1 MTKLYK
7 VEYLEGGTTDITNFV
22 VSLDKFKKFSDGRI
36 SQAAFTL
43 NSEFGQFITDDSGGA
58 TPKVDEF
65 DRFRISILDALGVT
79 LDSHI
84 FELKTDLSQFM
95 KQSNYLLPLEL
106 EGRERNMAYIPF
118 SGYLEFENHFDMA
131 NIIIRMFES
140 NDGTAQPIFTTID
153 GLDNVNELPDNNP
166 NIWDFQYIDN
176 CLDAL
181 KLIVTHANNSVPAGG
196 AGDRFAII
204 YDDDPNSPLTTI
216 IVRIISQGSR
226 NNAPFPTLDTSIEFP
241 IQSIEKLKEQK
252 TGTRI
257 VARGKAGSST
267 APAEPAKYFSRLEF
281 FKNIQQ
287 FDNTKSYLK
296 DNYVR
301 QGNLVYRA
309 IIDVPAGNRPPNV
322 TFWLET
328 SAGTYIGDIQYSP
341 ITKEKQ
347 LAFRNSMGN
356 PEGALDPSL
365 FTSLKAFDY
374 NMTILDAKTFRD
386 FCFVRSITDDLTGD
400 TFKKKYLLNEI
411 TMIDGFRIL
420 VDTQLGA
427 LAGAFAADNFG
438 TGVGND
444 PNGFPYADAIAIFI
458 KKENAWFVFR
468 QQGNG
473 SITAFADA
481 GGGKTL
487 VTVSAPHKL
496 SNGRK
501 VRINGTANYT
511 GTFKIE
517 SVTATTFVI
526 VKAFVI
532 TETGTW
538 VTADSD
544 ECLVTSEGIIYEWNV
559 DFGSGSRT
567 PASEDRE
574 RGAAKTG
581 TRKWRDASA
590 EFLGNDCCH
599 SPTFFANAEGLID
612 PINRPDHSGSI
623 TTFSNPG
630 GGKVRAT
637 TSIPHE
643 IPIGRRVTISG
654 TVNYNGTFVV
664 IKTTS
669 TTFDFVDTFVITETG
684 SYVTPTETYTK
695 DSAIRIKYSF
705 DKIAETPPWKT
716 FLDQLLG
723 ILAVPITGVIA
734 IVAGMSA
741 QLFAL
746 FATPYYT
753 SAGWWIS
760 WASPYPFSTH
770 NAIDVDT
777 ATNLGLEIGEIY
789 GGDANSIQD
798 HHFFDAYNERFTFTG
813 KEGWNQD
820 DSDTL
825 MEITGFSVLYKLNM
839 LKNSDNIPFTGE
851 IPVAYWMIDNNGTI
865 WKSKDTYRFL
875 GDVQRFDFYF
885 GNFTPVFRA
894 RSPLGISNIIENL
907 LVPELELRDIF
918 FRNKILFQ
926 GFQLE
931 LPYDDKGRYMPNLIE
946 SVIKPTAFNLFS
958 FKGLTVPITFDG
970 TFDVWAWIKTPIAI
984 SATDAESA
992 ARAIY
997 PDIKDYPQI
1006 TNIEQLQ
1013 RASDAQLDIEEFRYE
1028 QYSVTNFN
1036 VADRKLQDTVFLHE
1050 QFMIDETDNPGNP
1063 NTREVVVSEINY
1075 ESTKGEH
1082 LKRTMIITRRIP
1094 KIV

>member
-1 MTKLYK
+1 MAKLYK
-7 VEYLEGGTTDITNFV
+7 VEYLEGGTTDITDFV
-22 VSLDKFKKFSDGRI
+22 VSLDKFRKFSDGRI

-79 LDSHI
+79 KDSHI
-84 FELKTDLSQFM
+84 FELKTDMSQFM
-95 KQSNYLLPLEL
+95 KQSKYLLPLEL

-131 NIIIRMFES
+131 NIILNMFEK
-140 NDGTAQPIFTTID
+140 NDGTAQPIFTTFEGPTD
-153 GLDNVNELPDNNP
+153 FNKLPDNNP

-181 KLIVTHANNSVPAGG
+181 KLIVTHANNSVAAGG

-204 YDDDPNSPLTTI
+204 YDDDPITPGVV

-252 TGTRI
+252 TGTRV

-287 FDNTKSYLK
+287 FDNNKDYLK

-301 QGNLVYRA
+301 QTNLVYRA
-309 IIDVPAGNRPPNV
+309 VQDVPAGNRPPNV

-328 SAGTYIGDIQYSP
+328 SAGTYIGNIQYSP
-341 ITKEKQ
+341 FTINKQ
-347 LAFRNSMGN
+347 ALFRNSMGN
-356 PEGALDPSL
+356 PEGTLDPSI

-374 NMTILDAKTFRD
+374 NMAILDAKTFRD
-386 FCFVRSITDDLTGD
+386 FCFVRSITDDLTAD
-400 TFKKKYLLNEI
+400 VFKKKYLFNE
-411 TMIDGFRIL
+411 TTLIDGFRIL

-438 TGVGND
+438 TGAGND
-444 PNGFPYADAIAIFI
+444 PNGFPYADAMAILI
-458 KKENAWFVFR
+458 GTDWFVFR
-468 QQGNG
+468 QQGLG
-473 SITAFADA
+473 SITTFADA
-481 GGGKTL
+481 GGGKTT
-487 VTVSAPHKL
+487 VTVSVAHKL

-501 VRINGTANYT
+501 VRINGTVNYN
-511 GTFKIE
+511 GTHKIE

-538 VTADSD
+538 VTGDSD
-544 ECLVTSEGIIYEWNV
+544 ECLVTSEGRIYEWNV
-559 DFGSGSRT
+559 AFASGSRT

-574 RGAAKTG
+574 RGGPKTG
-581 TRKWRDASA
+581 TRKWRDASG

-612 PINRPDHSGSI
+612 PIN
-623 TTFSNPG
+623 NP
-630 GGKVRAT
+630 V
-637 TSIPHE
+637 
-643 IPIGRRVTISG
+643 IGE
-654 TVNYNGTFVV
+654 N
-664 IKTTS
+664 
-669 TTFDFVDTFVITETG
+669 
-684 SYVTPTETYTK
+684 YTK

-705 DKIAETPPWKT
+705 DKTVDTPPWKT
-716 FLDQLLG
+716 LLDQILG
-723 ILAVPITGVIA
+723 ILNIGILGLGSILTSMAA
-734 IVAGMSA
+734 S
-741 QLFAL
+741 LFTL
-746 FATPYYT
+746 FSTPYYT
-753 SAGWWIS
+753 SAGWWVS

-770 NAIDVDT
+770 NAIT
-777 ATNLGLEIGEIY
+777 EKIGELY

-813 KEGWNQD
+813 KEGWNQT

-825 MEITGFSVLYKLNM
+825 MEITGFSIFFKLLMTANGT
-839 LKNSDNIPFTGE
+839 NIPFTGE
-851 IPVAYWMIDNNGTI
+851 IPVAYWMIENNGTI

-894 RSPLGISNIIENL
+894 RSPLGISNIVENL

-918 FRNKILFQ
+918 FRNKIIFQ
-926 GFQLE
+926 GFMLE
-931 LPYDDKGRYMPNLIE
+931 LSYDEHGRYMPNLME
-946 SVIKPTAFNLFS
+946 SVIKPTIFNMFS
-958 FKGLTVPITFDG
+958 HKGLTVPITFDG

-984 SATDAESA
+984 SAADAESA

-997 PDIKDYPQI
+997 PDIKDFPQI

-1050 QFMIDETDNPGNP
+1050 QFMVDETDDPGNP

-1082 LKRTMIITRRIP
+1082 LKRTMIINRRIP
-1094 KIV
+1094 KVV